1 MFRGVRAS
9 AGEMHERTCPVCD
22 SLSAR
27 RVFDKDSY
35 TYVACGACGLVYI
48 NPVPSDDVLANE
60 YDEVSADYFL
70 DERRLAIDEYPER
83 HAREVQLLRRV
94 GASGRLLDVGC
105 ATGSFMM
112 AAKSIGFVH
121 IAGIDIAKPSIAV
134 ARRRGFDAVAGS
146 FPTGF
151 FPRES
156 ADVITM
162 WNTLE
167 HLAAPFEFVREAER
181 VLRPGGFLATS
192 VPNYDSLS
200 VLLLGTRYRYIELAH
215 LNYFNRRTLGR
226 LLQRAGFD
234 ISYMETRSFNP
245 YVVWQDLRGSR
256 TDTEE
261 MIRETQ
267 LSRSFKTKTGFAPAR
282 FAYSI
287 VDRLLQITGHGD
299 SLLMAARKSK

>member
-1 MFRGVRAS
+1 MFYGVHAS
-9 AGEMHERTCPVCD
+9 AGETHERSCPVCD
-22 SLSAR
+22 SVSAR
-27 RVFDKDSY
+27 RAFDKDSY
-35 TYVACGACGLVYI
+35 TYVTCGDCGLVYI
-48 NPVPSDDVLANE
+48 NPVPSDAVLARE

-94 GASGRLLDVGC
+94 GASGRLVDVGC

-112 AAKSIGFVH
+112 AAKSIGFGH
-121 IAGIDIAKPSIAV
+121 IAGIDIAQASIAV
-134 ARRRGFDAVAGS
+134 ARRRGFEAVAGS
-146 FPTGF
+146 FPAGLF
-151 FPRES
+151 ARES

-167 HLAAPFEFVREAER
+167 HLPAPFEFVREAER
-181 VLRPGGFLATS
+181 VLRPGGLLAVS

-200 VLLLGTRYRYIELAH
+200 VRILGTRYRYIELAH

-226 LLQRAGFD
+226 VLKRAGFH
-234 ISYMETRSFNP
+234 ISYVETRSFNP
-245 YVVWQDLRGSR
+245 YVVWQDLRGGR
-256 TDTEE
+256 PDTEE
-261 MIRETQ
+261 MIRETE
-267 LSRSFKTKTGFAPAR
+267 LSRSFKTKMGFVPAR